1 MMRRHAALEA
11 IWYRPGDQVRGR
23 PLFRLLRILSLPYE
37 AAIRVRNRLYDRG
50 GLPRIRIDR
59 PVVSVGNVTVGGT
72 GKTPFVMLV
81 AKLLLEAGHR
91 PAILSRGFG
100 GRPARP
106 VLVVSDG
113 DRVLAGPEAAG
124 DEPVLMARTLPTVP
138 VLTGPDRAKT
148 GTAAIDRFGA
158 SVLVL
163 DDAFQHRRLAR
174 DLDIV
179 LTDIRL
185 PFGNGFLLPAGPLR
199 EPAGSLDRAQIVV
212 RTGSEAEVRRAPA
225 VASELRGYRRPC
237 ALVRGDGRE
246 RHPATALSGKQVL
259 AFAGL
264 GRPDDFR
271 KTLRGLGAEVKV
283 FLPFAD
289 HCPYRGADVEAISGK
304 AAAAAVDLIVTTEK
318 DAVRLGRYP
327 EFLQRVFQLRIEMDI
342 LPSRERLA
350 ALMLERIAPC
360 R

>member
-1 MMRRHAALEA
+1 MRRNAALEA

-23 PLFRLLRILSLPYE
+23 PLFRLLRLLSLPYE
-37 AAIRVRNRLYDRG
+37 AAIRVRNHLYDRG
-50 GLPRIRIDR
+50 VLPRVRIGR

-72 GKTPFVMLV
+72 GKTPLVMLV

-106 VLVVSDG
+106 ILVVSDG
-113 DRVLAGPEAAG
+113 NRILAGPEAAG

-148 GTAAIDRFGA
+148 GAAAIDRFGA
-158 SVLVL
+158 NVLIL
-163 DDAFQHRRLAR
+163 DDAFQHRRLVR

-185 PFGNGFLLPAGPLR
+185 PFGNGSLLPAGPLR
-199 EPAGSLDRAQIVV
+199 EPAQALDRAQIVV
-212 RTGSEAEVRRAPA
+212 RTGSEEEVRRAPA

-237 ALVRGDGRE
+237 ELIRGDGRE
-246 RHPATALSGKQVL
+246 RHPATALSGKRVL

-271 KTLRGLGAEVKV
+271 KTLRALGAEVEV
-283 FLPFAD
+283 FLPYAD
-289 HCPYRGADVEAISGK
+289 HCPYRRADVAAISEK
-304 AAAAAVDLIVTTEK
+304 AAAAGANLIVTTEK
-318 DAVRLGRYP
+318 DAVRLGHYP
-327 EFLQRVFQLRIEMDI
+327 DFLERTFQLRIDMDI
-342 LPSRERLA
+342 LPCRERLA
-350 ALMLERIAPC
+350 ALILERIVPC